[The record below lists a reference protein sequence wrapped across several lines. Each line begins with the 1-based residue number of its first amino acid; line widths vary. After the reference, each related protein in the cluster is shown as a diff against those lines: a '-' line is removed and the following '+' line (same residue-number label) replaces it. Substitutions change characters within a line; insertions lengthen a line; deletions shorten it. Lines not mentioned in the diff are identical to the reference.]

1 MFKTL
6 DGSLSCRG
14 FRFDLA
20 SFLDEMKME
29 PMNNPPL
36 LKSLAYDPLLR
47 NVKLI
52 AEAWDAGGL
61 YQVGNFPASKRWAEW
76 NGQYRDTMRGYLKGD
91 FWEANSAHG
100 EFVVQVTCMAD
111 ITLMATVITL
121 DTIPVST
128 SSHVTMDLQC
138 MISILTIINTMRQ
151 MVGTIPMGQMT
162 IEAGIVVWKEI
173 QKIRKYSNYVT
184 A

>member
-1 MFKTL
+1 MWEFSKL
-6 DGSLSCRG
+6 ESCVVQQMILECLRHWTVHYRVDG

-20 SFLDEMKME
+20 SILGRDEDGM

-76 NGQYRDTMRGYLKGD
+76 NGQYRDTMRG
-91 FWEANSAHG
+91 
-100 EFVVQVTCMAD
+100 
-111 ITLMATVITL
+111 
-121 DTIPVST
+121 
-128 SSHVTMDLQC
+128 
-138 MISILTIINTMRQ
+138 
-151 MVGTIPMGQMT
+151 
-162 IEAGIVVWKEI
+162 
-173 QKIRKYSNYVT
+173 
-184 A
+184 

>member
-1 MFKTL
+1 MILECLRHWTVHYRV
-6 DGSLSCRG
+6 DG

-20 SFLDEMKME
+20 SILGRDEDGM

-91 FWEANSAHG
+91 FWEANSAAWRICG
-100 EFVVQVTCMAD
+100 SGDLYGGYYSDGNSNYAGYNSCINFLTCH
-111 ITLMATVITL
+111 I
-121 DTIPVST
+121 
-128 SSHVTMDLQC
+128 
-138 MISILTIINTMRQ
+138 MRQ

>member
-1 MFKTL
+1 MIRELHENGIEVILDVVFNHTAEGNENGPFFSFKGFDNNIYYLLTPE
-6 DGSLSCRG
+6 GNYYNFSGCGNSLNCNHPVVQQMILECLRHWTVHYRVDG

-20 SFLDEMKME
+20 SILGRDEDGM

-76 NGQYRDTMRGYLKGD
+76 NGQYRDTMRGYLK
-91 FWEANSAHG
+91 
-100 EFVVQVTCMAD
+100 
-111 ITLMATVITL
+111 
-121 DTIPVST
+121 
-128 SSHVTMDLQC
+128 
-138 MISILTIINTMRQ
+138 R
-151 MVGTIPMGQMT
+151 
-162 IEAGIVVWKEI
+162 
-173 QKIRKYSNYVT
+173 
-184 A
+184 

>member
-1 MFKTL
+1 M
-6 DGSLSCRG
+6 DG

-20 SFLDEMKME
+20 SILGRDEDGM

-36 LKSLAYDPLLR
+36 LRSLAYDPLLR

-91 FWEANSAHG
+91 FW
-100 EFVVQVTCMAD
+100 
-111 ITLMATVITL
+111 
-121 DTIPVST
+121 
-128 SSHVTMDLQC
+128 
-138 MISILTIINTMRQ
+138 
-151 MVGTIPMGQMT
+151 
-162 IEAGIVVWKEI
+162 
-173 QKIRKYSNYVT
+173 
-184 A
+184 